1 MYSTRSRTLRLR
13 WCCGLC
19 SFILSPV
26 VLSDWYHMDTSGS
39 TDVCIGRRDVRAFV
53 RDRKRFFSHVYSIYI
68 YWYKVQGRA
77 SRKCL
82 SIRVLY
88 HPFYQQLQQLHR
100 VVRTTNNIIN
110 KYILSL
116 SPPVG
121 LTISHYIRNEQ
132 SYPPYSPHT
141 HTPHKHTQF
150 HRHQH
155 PNVANGDW
163 IIRVTLQI
171 PILP

>member
-1 MYSTRSRTLRLR
+1 M
-13 WCCGLC
+13 G
-19 SFILSPV
+19 SFIPPV

-88 HPFYQQLQQLHR
+88 HPFYQQLQQLHW
-100 VVRTTNNIIN
+100 VVVGGTWQQ
-110 KYILSL
+110 YIYYIYISW
-116 SPPVG
+116 VG
-121 LTISHYIRNEQ
+121 ATFSHYISNEP
-132 SYPPYSPHT
+132 SYPPYSPRTHT
-141 HTPHKHTQF
+141 HHIYTHNSIDTNPN
-150 HRHQH
+150 

-163 IIRVTLQI
+163 IIRVTLPI
-171 PILP
+171 PILDRNRLSLLL